1 MFFTARRQ
9 PPAAA
14 IATPVAVI
22 AKPDALD
29 AAKDERA
36 GCGWFDSSFEL
47 SRGLEVSDAP
57 AGVDFDLW
65 LLAFDTEQGLKH

>member
-14 IATPVAVI
+14 AAAAIPVAVI
-22 AKPDALD
+22 TEPEALVD
-29 AAKDERA
+29 RP

-47 SRGLEVSDAP
+47 RQGLEVSDAP
-57 AGVDFDLW
+57 DGVDFDLW
-65 LLAFDTEQGLKH
+65 LLAFDVASAQRH

>member
-9 PPAAA
+9 PPAA

-22 AKPDALD
+22 AKPAALED
-29 AAKDERA
+29 HAA
-36 GCGWFDSSFEL
+36 CGWFDSSFEL

-57 AGVDFDLW
+57 DGVDFDLW
-65 LLAFDTEQGLKH
+65 LLAFDVAAAKAH